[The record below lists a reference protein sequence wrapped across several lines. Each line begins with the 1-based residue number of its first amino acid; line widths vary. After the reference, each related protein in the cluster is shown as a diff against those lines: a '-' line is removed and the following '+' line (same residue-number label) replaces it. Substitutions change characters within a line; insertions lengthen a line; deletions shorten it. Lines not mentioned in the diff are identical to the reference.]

1 MASRG
6 AGQVDTFAIRRCAG
20 CGTLFTA
27 RLPAAGE
34 AQDYGGYYHAGN
46 LEVPAF
52 VHQRLAEIVAS
63 FDHIRRRNRW
73 LDVGSG
79 AGTLLRAARD
89 RGWDAVG
96 TEVAETAARAA
107 RAAGLEVLV
116 GDLRDLG
123 LPEGSFDI
131 VSVVEVAEHVTD
143 PGGLLAAAAPLL
155 RPGGV
160 LYLTTPHG
168 RGISARFLGAR
179 WSAVAPPEHLQL
191 LSVRGLR
198 ALLSTAGLEE
208 RELRTH
214 AVNPHELLAAARG
227 RGREVGGA
235 ARVETGY
242 RLNESLSS
250 RGTGVLV
257 KRMANAS
264 LNALRLGDSIKLVAQ
279 RPS

>member
-1 MASRG
+1 MASRS
-6 AGQVDTFAIRRCAG
+6 AGQVDSFAMRSCDA

-27 RLPAAGE
+27 RVPAAEE
-34 AQDYGGYYHAGN
+34 AHDYGGYYHAGN

-52 VHQRLAEIVAS
+52 VHERLAAIVAS
-63 FDHIRRRNRW
+63 FGDVRQRNRW

-79 AGTLLRAARD
+79 AGALLRAARD
-89 RGWDAVG
+89 QGWDAVG
-96 TEVAETAARAA
+96 TEVADAPALAA

-116 GDLRDLG
+116 GDLRDLD
-123 LPEGSFDI
+123 LPEAAYDV
-131 VSVVEVAEHVTD
+131 VSVVEVVEHVTD
-143 PGGLLAAAAPLL
+143 PHGLLAAATPLL

-168 RGISARFLGAR
+168 RGISARLLGAR

-198 ALLSTAGLEE
+198 ALLSAVGLEE

-214 AVNPHELLAAARG
+214 AVNPHELLAAARR
-227 RGREVGGA
+227 RGHEVGGA

-242 RLNESLSS
+242 RLNEALSS

-257 KRMANAS
+257 KRVANAS
-264 LNALRLGDSIKLVAQ
+264 LSTLRLGDSIKLVAA
-279 RPS
+279 RPG